1 LRIKEKYRM
10 ATLLPDEQQ
19 QDKIT
24 FIFAKSLSYK
34 SRIFYTVTFIL
45 LGILLQLFASFWL
58 GFILVVIGSALSWIK
73 GYKPDAKTIPDSE
86 KWSQVTPDEFSK
98 ILSKNEQMK
107 KWDIDAFDI
116 TNSLG
121 GCLFIGTGALF
132 FITFF
137 VIEGA
142 IGSQVA
148 WYFAFDA
155 IAILAP
161 HWFTGTR
168 EYLKKDQLIIKIQ
181 LLQKVMDALS
191 KPSDVQVLPMLETN
205 DVKTGSKTGQ
215 IPNDARLMLKFLNAP
230 EYFLGVQVQISINN
244 VQGTD
249 YPYLYCVVLARTKN
263 GLFTKKAKE
272 VKSAQDNAVINLAFE
287 KQKSDDVDV
296 LVIRQFTTKTSG
308 YYTNPS
314 ACFKIVETAVNLTR
328 ELIK

>member
-1 LRIKEKYRM
+1 M
-10 ATLLPDEQQ
+10 ATLFPDGQK

-24 FIFAKSLSYK
+24 FIFAKSLSYGT
-34 SRIFYTVTFIL
+34 RLFYTVLFII
-45 LGILLQLFASFWL
+45 LGILLQLFVSFWP
-58 GFILVVIGSALSWIK
+58 GFVLVVIGSALSWIQ
-73 GYKPDAKTIPDSE
+73 GYRPEPIIASDSE
-86 KWSQVTPDEFSK
+86 KWSQVTPDEFNK
-98 ILSKNEQMK
+98 VLSKNEELK

-116 TNSLG
+116 TNKLG
-121 GCLFIGTGALF
+121 GCLFAVIGALF
-132 FITFF
+132 FVTYF
-137 VIEGA
+137 VIGEVV
-142 IGSQVA
+142 STQVA
-148 WYFAFDA
+148 WYFAFDG

-161 HWFTGTR
+161 LWFTGTR

-181 LLQKVMDALS
+181 LLQKIMAALE
-191 KPSDVQVLPMLETN
+191 KPSDVQVLPMLDTV
-205 DVKTGSKTGQ
+205 DAKTDGKIGQ

-263 GLFTKKAKE
+263 GLFTKKSKE
-272 VKSAQDNAVINLAFE
+272 VTATQENAAINLAFE

-296 LVIRQFTTKTSG
+296 LVIRQFTTQTSG

-314 ACFKIVETAVNLTR
+314 ACFKLVETAVNLAR